1 MKNNAF
7 LFLIFSALIAFS
19 LDAQEKE
26 QTKIRVEY
34 AGAFDVDEEKFPGAK
49 IFSKDAKRRVK
60 FVHEGA
66 ELICDRAV
74 LYSQSNNLKAWGD
87 IIFQQGDTIKQ
98 TSEFIQYNGNTKLA
112 KSHGKVKLTTPEQTL
127 ETDTLYFDREREV
140 AYYRSFGTVKDS
152 ANVLTSD
159 KGRYFLAQKK
169 YQFVSDVVITHPD
182 YVLNSTQLDYYTDAG
197 NAYLYGPSTIT
208 GEEYKIYCERGFF
221 DTTNDNGYFIKN
233 SKINYNNR
241 IIEGDSLYFDNVK
254 KFASAT
260 NNIQVT
266 DTINNGIARGHYAE
280 VFKEKDS
287 VFITKRAVAINLV
300 EKDSVYIHADTLMVT
315 GKPDD
320 RIIRGFYNAKMY
332 KSDMSGKADSI
343 HVSNRTGITQLI
355 RDPILWSGE
364 SQMTGDTIYILSNLE
379 TEKLDSL
386 KIINSA
392 FIVQKDTL
400 SDDAFNQVQG
410 VNLYGKFIE
419 NALKYVDVVKNPE
432 IVYYTREDDGELA
445 GIDKTLC
452 STKINLVIAEN
463 QITDITF
470 FTNVEGD
477 VYPEADLPKNA
488 RKLTGFIWREDEWI
502 RKKEDLFDEDDNN
515 IKLVKIRGLEER
527 VDIDLELPGE
537 EDPEKETEKNLPKK
551 KK

>member
-1 MKNNAF
+1 MKQHLF
-7 LFLIFSALIAFS
+7 LFFILNALITFTTY
-19 LDAQEKE
+19 AQEKE
-26 QTKIRVEY
+26 PAKIRIEY
-34 AGAFDVDEEKFPGAK
+34 AGSFDVDEDKFPGAS
-49 IFSKDAKRRVK
+49 IFSKDATKRVK

-74 LYSQSNNLKAWGD
+74 FYGKSNNLRAWGQV
-87 IIFQQGDTIKQ
+87 IFQQGDTIKQ
-98 TSEFIQYNGNTKLA
+98 TSEYVEYNGNTKLV
-112 KSHGKVKLTTPEQTL
+112 KSHGSVRLTTPEQTL
-127 ETDTLYFDREREV
+127 ETDTLYFDRAREV
-140 AYYRSFGTVKDS
+140 AYYRSFGTVRDS

-182 YVLNSTQLDYYTDAG
+182 YVLNSAQLDYYTDAG

-233 SKINYNNR
+233 SRIDYNNR
-241 IIEGDSLYFDNVK
+241 IIEGDSLYFDNIR

-260 NNIQVT
+260 NNIKVT
-266 DTINNGIARGHYAE
+266 DTINDGIVRGHYAE

-315 GKPDD
+315 GKPDN
-320 RIIRGFYNAKMY
+320 RIIRGFYNAKIY

-343 HVSNRTGITQLI
+343 HVSNKTGITQLI

-364 SQMTGDTIYILSNLE
+364 SQMTGDSIYILSNLE

-386 KIINSA
+386 KIINNA

-400 SDDAFNQVQG
+400 SNDAFNQVQG
-410 VNLYGKFIE
+410 VNLYGKFID
-419 NALKYVDVVKNPE
+419 NALRDVDVVKNTE
-432 IVYYTREDDGELA
+432 IVYYMREESGELV
-445 GIDKTLC
+445 GIDKTVC
-452 STKINLVIAEN
+452 STKINLLLEET

-470 FTNVEGD
+470 FTDVDGD
-477 VYPEADLPKNA
+477 MFPEADLPPNA
-488 RKLTGFIWREDEWI
+488 RKLKGFIWREDEWI
-502 RKKEDLFDEDDNN
+502 RKKDDIFDEDDNN
-515 IKLVKIRGLEER
+515 IELVKIRGLEER

-537 EDPEKETEKNLPKK
+537 EEEDIPKKSKPKK